1 MGRGGEEGWKVSGGA
16 RGSFSKQGQ
25 ARTTGRREGPRRP
38 QAGQGPGY
46 PGQTSPNGIG
56 RVMGKKPWSEWE
68 GTEASGPR
76 ECPEPKDWTLSRRA
90 TLKS

>member
-16 RGSFSKQGQ
+16 RGRFGKQGQ

-46 PGQTSPNGIG
+46 PGQTSPNGIE
-56 RVMGKKPWSEWE
+56 RVGEEAVVRMGGNRGLRPESVQNQR
-68 GTEASGPR
+68 AGPCR
-76 ECPEPKDWTLSRRA
+76 GGPP
-90 TLKS
+90 